1 MEIQLNQEELVAL
14 KQANQIKEM
23 TLTAGWQEVF
33 LPLLR
38 SKISHSWVDPRK
50 VKNDKDLLYQYKTAW
65 AAAQS
70 AEEIL
75 AFVQEAEETG
85 TKLIKKQ
92 RGEEVDK
99 LRTSLS

>member
-1 MEIQLNQEELVAL
+1 MP
-14 KQANQIKEM
+14 
-23 TLTAGWQEVF
+23 GWQEVF
-33 LPLLR
+33 LPYLQ
-38 SKISHSWVDPRK
+38 SKISHSWVDPRS

-65 AAAQS
+65 AFAKA

-75 AFVQEAEETG
+75 AFVQESEEVG